1 MPRINRSF
9 LLPSFTFGK
18 ASRIAKGRQ
27 QGRLLR
33 FGFHRFIQP
42 TRQLSFFEFSNV
54 CKFELKPAQSNINMK
69 QEKYS
74 RYEFLKKMGFQG
86 GALMAVLA
94 SCTQQED
101 SVLESLIVNK
111 NGETVAALDS
121 TKTSAAVSTPSTS
134 TGGTTNGGTTTGG
147 STSST
152 SMPLGKVSTAELSNV
167 KSPLVKLDLSISSS
181 AALANTGGYITVNNA
196 IVIGRTASGDFVA
209 ASNLCTH
216 EPKRRVIFNKTEYFC
231 TDHGARFSLTGANL
245 NTVARSPL
253 TVYKTA
259 NDGKTLIVYA

>member
-1 MPRINRSF
+1 
-9 LLPSFTFGK
+9 
-18 ASRIAKGRQ
+18 
-27 QGRLLR
+27 
-33 FGFHRFIQP
+33 
-42 TRQLSFFEFSNV
+42 
-54 CKFELKPAQSNINMK
+54 MK

-121 TKTSAAVSTPSTS
+121 TKNSAAVSTPSTS
-134 TGGTTNGGTTTGG
+134 TGGTTSGGTTTGGTTTGG
-147 STSST
+147 STSAT
-152 SMPLGKVSTAELSNV
+152 TLPIGKVTTAELANV
-167 KSPLVKLDLSISSS
+167 KSPLVKLDLTISSS
-181 AALANTGGYITVNNA
+181 SALASTGGYITVNNA
-196 IVIGRTASGDFVA
+196 IVIGRTASGDYVA

-231 TDHGARFSLTGANL
+231 TDHGARFSLTGSNL
-245 NTVARSPL
+245 NTIARSPL

>member
-1 MPRINRSF
+1 MTPN
-9 LLPSFTFGK
+9 
-18 ASRIAKGRQ
+18 
-27 QGRLLR
+27 
-33 FGFHRFIQP
+33 
-42 TRQLSFFEFSNV
+42 
-54 CKFELKPAQSNINMK
+54 
-69 QEKYS
+69 KYS
-74 RYEFLKKMGFQG
+74 RYEFLKKIGFQG

-111 NGETVAALDS
+111 NGETVASLDS
-121 TKTSAAVSTPSTS
+121 TKTIAATTNPGTS
-134 TGGTTNGGTTTGG
+134 GGGTNTGGTTSGGTT
-147 STSST
+147 SSL
-152 SMPLGKVSTAELSNV
+152 PLGKVSTAALANV
-167 KSPLVKLDLSISSS
+167 KSPLVKLDLTLSSS
-181 AALANTGGYITVNNA
+181 SALANTGGYITVNNA
-196 IVIGRTASGDFVA
+196 IVIGRAASGDYVA

-245 NTVARSPL
+245 NTIARSPL

>member
-1 MPRINRSF
+1 
-9 LLPSFTFGK
+9 
-18 ASRIAKGRQ
+18 
-27 QGRLLR
+27 
-33 FGFHRFIQP
+33 
-42 TRQLSFFEFSNV
+42 
-54 CKFELKPAQSNINMK
+54 MK
-69 QEKYS
+69 QEKYN
-74 RYEFLKKMGFQG
+74 RYEFFKKMGFQG

-121 TKTSAAVSTPSTS
+121 TKNSAASTPSAPS
-134 TGGTTNGGTTTGG
+134 GGTTAGG
-147 STSST
+147 STSSST
-152 SMPLGKVSTAELSNV
+152 LPLGKVSTAELANV
-167 KSPLVKLDLSISSS
+167 KSPLVKLDLTISSS
-181 AALANTGGYITVNNA
+181 SALASTGGYITVNNA
-196 IVIGRTASGDFVA
+196 IVIGRTASGDYVA

>member
-1 MPRINRSF
+1 MTPN
-9 LLPSFTFGK
+9 
-18 ASRIAKGRQ
+18 
-27 QGRLLR
+27 
-33 FGFHRFIQP
+33 
-42 TRQLSFFEFSNV
+42 
-54 CKFELKPAQSNINMK
+54 
-69 QEKYS
+69 KYS

-111 NGETVAALDS
+111 NGETVASLDS
-121 TKTSAAVSTPSTS
+121 TQTSAVTTNPGTSSGGTSSGGSTS
-134 TGGTTNGGTTTGG
+134 GGTTSGG
-147 STSST
+147 STSSL
-152 SMPLGKVSTAELSNV
+152 PLGKVSTAELANV
-167 KSPLVKLDLSISSS
+167 KSPLVKLDLTLSSS
-181 AALANTGGYITVNNA
+181 SALANTGGYITVNNA
-196 IVIGRTASGDFVA
+196 IVIGRAASGDYVA

-245 NTVARSPL
+245 NTIARSPL

>member
-1 MPRINRSF
+1 MTPN
-9 LLPSFTFGK
+9 
-18 ASRIAKGRQ
+18 
-27 QGRLLR
+27 
-33 FGFHRFIQP
+33 
-42 TRQLSFFEFSNV
+42 
-54 CKFELKPAQSNINMK
+54 
-69 QEKYS
+69 KYS
-74 RYEFLKKMGFQG
+74 RYEFLKKIGFQG

-111 NGETVAALDS
+111 NGETVASLDS
-121 TKTSAAVSTPSTS
+121 TKTSAATTNPGTS
-134 TGGTTNGGTTTGG
+134 GGGTNTGGTTSGG
-147 STSST
+147 STSSL
-152 SMPLGKVSTAELSNV
+152 PLGKVSTAELANV
-167 KSPLVKLDLSISSS
+167 KSPLVKLDLTLSSS
-181 AALANTGGYITVNNA
+181 SALANTGGYITVNNA
-196 IVIGRTASGDFVA
+196 IVIGRAASGDYVA

-245 NTVARSPL
+245 NTIARSPL

>member
-1 MPRINRSF
+1 M
-9 LLPSFTFGK
+9 T
-18 ASRIAKGRQ
+18 
-27 QGRLLR
+27 
-33 FGFHRFIQP
+33 
-42 TRQLSFFEFSNV
+42 SN
-54 CKFELKPAQSNINMK
+54 
-69 QEKYS
+69 KYS

-111 NGETVAALDS
+111 NGETVASLDS
-121 TKTSAAVSTPSTS
+121 TQTSAATTNPGTS
-134 TGGTTNGGTTTGG
+134 SGGTSSGGTTSGGTTSGG
-147 STSST
+147 SISSL
-152 SMPLGKVSTAELSNV
+152 PLGKVSTAELANV
-167 KSPLVKLDLSISSS
+167 KSPLVKLDLTLSSA

-196 IVIGRTASGDFVA
+196 IVIGRAASGDYVA

-245 NTVARSPL
+245 NTIARSPL

>member
-1 MPRINRSF
+1 MTPN
-9 LLPSFTFGK
+9 
-18 ASRIAKGRQ
+18 
-27 QGRLLR
+27 
-33 FGFHRFIQP
+33 
-42 TRQLSFFEFSNV
+42 
-54 CKFELKPAQSNINMK
+54 
-69 QEKYS
+69 KYS

-111 NGETVAALDS
+111 NGETVASLDS
-121 TKTSAAVSTPSTS
+121 TQTSAATTNPGTS
-134 TGGTTNGGTTTGG
+134 SGGTSSGGTTSGGTTSGG
-147 STSST
+147 STLSL
-152 SMPLGKVSTAELSNV
+152 PLGKVSTAELANV
-167 KSPLVKLDLSISSS
+167 KSPLVKLDLTLSSA

-196 IVIGRTASGDFVA
+196 IVIGRAASGDYVA

-245 NTVARSPL
+245 NTIARSPL

>member
-1 MPRINRSF
+1 
-9 LLPSFTFGK
+9 
-18 ASRIAKGRQ
+18 
-27 QGRLLR
+27 
-33 FGFHRFIQP
+33 
-42 TRQLSFFEFSNV
+42 
-54 CKFELKPAQSNINMK
+54 MK

-94 SCTQQED
+94 SCTKPGD
-101 SVLESLIVNK
+101 AVLESLIVTK
-111 NGETVAALDS
+111 NGETVASLDS
-121 TKTSAAVSTPSTS
+121 TKSSAATTNPGTTS
-134 TGGTTNGGTTTGG
+134 GGPTTGGT
-147 STSST
+147 SSST
-152 SMPLGKVSTAELSNV
+152 LPLGKVSTVELSNV
-167 KSPLVKLDLSISSS
+167 KSPLVKLDLTLSSSS
-181 AALANTGGYITVNNA
+181 ALGNTGGYITVNNA
-196 IVIGRTASGDFVA
+196 IVIGRTASGDYVA

>member
-1 MPRINRSF
+1 
-9 LLPSFTFGK
+9 
-18 ASRIAKGRQ
+18 
-27 QGRLLR
+27 
-33 FGFHRFIQP
+33 
-42 TRQLSFFEFSNV
+42 
-54 CKFELKPAQSNINMK
+54 MK

-94 SCTQQED
+94 SCTHEGD
-101 SVLESLIVNK
+101 AVLETLIVNK
-111 NGETVAALDS
+111 NGETVSSLDS
-121 TKTSAAVSTPSTS
+121 TKISSASTSGAVSGGTAS
-134 TGGTTNGGTTTGG
+134 GGTTSGGTTSGG
-147 STSST
+147 TPPGGVTSTT
-152 SMPLGKVSTAELSNV
+152 LPLGKVTTAELAKVSN
-167 KSPLVKLDLSISSS
+167 PLVKLDLTSSSSS
-181 AALANTGGYITVNNA
+181 ALTNTGGYITVNNA
-196 IVIGRTASGDFVA
+196 IVIGRAASGDYVA

-245 NTVARSPL
+245 NTIARSPL

>member
-1 MPRINRSF
+1 MTPN
-9 LLPSFTFGK
+9 
-18 ASRIAKGRQ
+18 
-27 QGRLLR
+27 
-33 FGFHRFIQP
+33 
-42 TRQLSFFEFSNV
+42 
-54 CKFELKPAQSNINMK
+54 
-69 QEKYS
+69 KYS

-111 NGETVAALDS
+111 NGETVASLDS
-121 TKTSAAVSTPSTS
+121 TQTSAVTTNPGTSGGGTSSGGSTS
-134 TGGTTNGGTTTGG
+134 GGTTSGG
-147 STSST
+147 STSSL
-152 SMPLGKVSTAELSNV
+152 PLGKVSTAELASV
-167 KSPLVKLDLSISSS
+167 KSPLVKLDLTLSSS
-181 AALANTGGYITVNNA
+181 SALANTGGYITVNNA
-196 IVIGRTASGDFVA
+196 IVIGRAASGDYVA

-245 NTVARSPL
+245 NTIARSPL

>member
-1 MPRINRSF
+1 MTPN
-9 LLPSFTFGK
+9 
-18 ASRIAKGRQ
+18 
-27 QGRLLR
+27 
-33 FGFHRFIQP
+33 
-42 TRQLSFFEFSNV
+42 
-54 CKFELKPAQSNINMK
+54 
-69 QEKYS
+69 KYS

-111 NGETVAALDS
+111 NGETVASLDS
-121 TKTSAAVSTPSTS
+121 TQTSAATTNPGTS
-134 TGGTTNGGTTTGG
+134 SGGTSSGGTTSGGTTSGG
-147 STSST
+147 STLSL
-152 SMPLGKVSTAELSNV
+152 PLGKVSTAELANV
-167 KSPLVKLDLSISSS
+167 KSPLVKLELTLSSA

-196 IVIGRTASGDFVA
+196 IVIGRAASGDYVA

-245 NTVARSPL
+245 NTIARSPL

>member
-1 MPRINRSF
+1 
-9 LLPSFTFGK
+9 
-18 ASRIAKGRQ
+18 
-27 QGRLLR
+27 
-33 FGFHRFIQP
+33 
-42 TRQLSFFEFSNV
+42 
-54 CKFELKPAQSNINMK
+54 MK

-111 NGETVAALDS
+111 NGEPVASLDS
-121 TKTSAAVSTPSTS
+121 TQTSAATTNPGTS
-134 TGGTTNGGTTTGG
+134 SGGTSSGGTTSGGTTSGG
-147 STSST
+147 STSSL
-152 SMPLGKVSTAELSNV
+152 PLGKVSTAELANV
-167 KSPLVKLDLSISSS
+167 KSPLVKLDLTLSSS
-181 AALANTGGYITVNNA
+181 SALANTGGYITVNNA
-196 IVIGRTASGDFVA
+196 IVIGRAASGDFVA

-245 NTVARSPL
+245 NTIARSPL